1 MMIKRRSF
9 GLTKK
14 ALVIFLL
21 FIILPTLGVGVIV
34 QYRFTLVLRDQ
45 FVQATRLNLDTV
57 TNQLE
62 EQTEMVEDI
71 ADYLILNPDMRD
83 FLRINSPLSGDLL
96 DNSKQNIEDFLTFQ
110 LMSKSY
116 IKSITISGLN
126 GNSIQMGEPVRGNEQ
141 PWLDKADLRK
151 GGIVWSEGYPIYSD
165 WSGNIRLISLF
176 RVLNSYNEITVPQ
189 GRLVIRLDESSVSRL
204 LESGTVKENGSVFVI
219 GPEGE
224 SILQTGSPLP
234 DGLRP
239 DGELLDRLKSEGD
252 GYVRYK
258 VKQSSYL
265 TFYHQMKNTGWSVV
279 AMIPQ
284 SALDKELSG
293 VKRTMNLV
301 LCSILLL
308 GLSALYGFHYTII
321 RPILRLKKETNRVK
335 LGDFSARVPIE
346 SNDEISELN
355 SQFNEMVA
363 TIEELIEHKYKLELR
378 EREAELKLLQ
388 NQMDPHFLY
397 NTLDMIRWTAR
408 LEKAEQSSQL
418 IEMLSKFFR
427 SSLNSGSYVTTIRQE
442 LEFVRSYLYLQQRR
456 LGKKLVYTLHTEAA
470 IAEAVTLKAT
480 IQPLVEN
487 FLKHGLDREKKV
499 SVISVRCYANEG
511 DIWIDV
517 KDNGKGFPPGQVEV
531 LNFSLRHMSA
541 GSGGRMGAI
550 HNIHERLSIYF
561 GEGYGLEMMQPD
573 EEGAWIRL
581 KIPCTGN
588 GGGLEHEEQ
597 PRGRETDDPDADR
610 G

>member
-1 MMIKRRSF
+1 MAAKRRSF

-34 QYRFTLVLRDQ
+34 QYRFTLVLHDQ
-45 FVQATRLNLDTV
+45 FVQATRVSLDTV

-62 EQTEMVEDI
+62 EQIKMVEDI

-83 FLRINSPLSGDLL
+83 FLRIHSPLSGDQL
-96 DNSKQNIEDFLTFQ
+96 DNRKQNIEDFLTFQ
-110 LMSKSY
+110 LMSKNY
-116 IKSITISGLN
+116 IKSITISGRN

-141 PWLDKADLRK
+141 LWLKQADLLK

-176 RVLNSYNEITVPQ
+176 RVLNSYTDISVPL
-189 GRLVIRLDESSVSRL
+189 GHLVIRLNESSVAGL
-204 LESGTVKENGSVFVI
+204 LESGIVKENGSVFVV
-219 GPEGE
+219 GPQGE
-224 SILQTGSPLP
+224 NILQTGSLLP
-234 DGLRP
+234 DGFRP
-239 DGELLDRLKSEGD
+239 EAELLSRLKAEED
-252 GYVRYK
+252 GFFSYK
-258 VKQSSYL
+258 LQQSSYL
-265 TFYHQMKNTGWSVV
+265 TFYHEMKNTDWTVV
-279 AMIPQ
+279 AMVPQ
-284 SALDKELSG
+284 SVLDNELRG
-293 VKRTMNLV
+293 VKWTMNLI

-308 GLSALYGFHYTII
+308 GLTALFGFHYTII

-346 SNDEISELN
+346 SNDEIAELN
-355 SQFNEMVA
+355 SQFNDMVV
-363 TIEELIEHKYKLELR
+363 TIKELIEHKYKLELR

-427 SSLNSGSYVTTIRQE
+427 SSLNSGSYVTTILQE

-456 LGKKLVYTLHTEAA
+456 LGKKLVYTLYTEAT
-470 IAEAVTLKAT
+470 IAGTVTLKAT

-487 FLKHGLDREKKV
+487 FLKHGLDRKKRV
-499 SVISVRCYANEG
+499 NSISVRCYVDDGE
-511 DIWIDV
+511 IWMDV
-517 KDNGKGFPPGQVEV
+517 RDNGKGFPSAQLEA
-531 LNFSLRHMSA
+531 LNFSLRHGSS
-541 GSGGRMGAI
+541 GSGGRTGAI
-550 HNIHERLSIYF
+550 HNIHERLSIHF
-561 GEGYGLEMMQPD
+561 GEGYGLELMQTD
-573 EEGAWIRL
+573 GEGAWIRL
-581 KIPCTGN
+581 KIPFTGN
-588 GGGLEHEEQ
+588 GGGVEHEEQ
-597 PRGRETDDPDADR
+597 PRGIETDDPDADR
-610 G
+610 

>member
-1 MMIKRRSF
+1 MAAKRKSF

-14 ALVIFLL
+14 ALIIFLL

-45 FVQATRLNLDTV
+45 FVQATKVSLDTV

-62 EQTEMVEDI
+62 EQIKMVGDI

-83 FLRINSPLSGDLL
+83 FLRINAPLSGEQL
-96 DNSKQNIEDFLTFQ
+96 DNRKQNIEDFLTFQ
-110 LMSKSY
+110 LMSKNY
-116 IKSITISGLN
+116 IKSITISGFN
-126 GNSIQMGEPVRGNEQ
+126 GNSIQMGEPVRGSEQ
-141 PWLDKADLRK
+141 FWLNKADLRK

-165 WSGNIRLISLF
+165 WSGNVRLISLF
-176 RVLNSYNEITVPQ
+176 RVLNSYTDIQVPQ
-189 GRLVIRLDESSVSRL
+189 GHLVIRMDESSVARL
-204 LESGTVKENGSVFVI
+204 LESGIAKENGSVFVM

-234 DGLRP
+234 DGFRP
-239 DGELLDRLKSEGD
+239 DAELLSRLKAGENGFVS
-252 GYVRYK
+252 YNLK
-258 VKQSSYL
+258 HSSYL
-265 TFYHQMKNTGWSVV
+265 TFSHEMKNTGWTVV
-279 AMIPQ
+279 AMVPQ
-284 SALDKELSG
+284 SVLDNELRG
-293 VKRTMNLV
+293 VKWTMNLI

-308 GLSALYGFHYTII
+308 GLAALFGFHYTII

-355 SQFNEMVA
+355 SQFNEMVV
-363 TIEELIEHKYKLELR
+363 TINELIEHKYKLELR

-456 LGKKLVYTLHTEAA
+456 LGKKLVYTLYTEATVTNA
-470 IAEAVTLKAT
+470 ITLKAT

-487 FLKHGLDREKKV
+487 FLKHGLDRKKRV
-499 SVISVRCYANEG
+499 NTVSVRCYEQEG
-511 DIWIDV
+511 EVWIDV
-517 KDNGKGFPPGQVEV
+517 RDNGRGLPPAQLEA
-531 LNFSLRHMSA
+531 LNYSLRRTST
-541 GSGGRMGAI
+541 GSGGRTGAI

-561 GEGYGLEMMQPD
+561 GEGYGLEVVQSD

-581 KIPCTGN
+581 KIPFTGN

-597 PRGRETDDPDADR
+597 PGGVETDDQDADR
-610 G
+610 

>member
-1 MMIKRRSF
+1 MAAKRKSF

-14 ALVIFLL
+14 ALIIFLL

-45 FVQATRLNLDTV
+45 FVQATKVSLDTV

-62 EQTEMVEDI
+62 EQIKMVGDI

-83 FLRINSPLSGDLL
+83 FLRINAPLSGDQL
-96 DNSKQNIEDFLTFQ
+96 DNRKQNIEDFLTFQ
-110 LMSKSY
+110 LMSKNY
-116 IKSITISGLN
+116 IKSITISGFN
-126 GNSIQMGEPVRGNEQ
+126 GNSIQMGEPVRGSEQ
-141 PWLDKADLRK
+141 FWLNKADLRK

-165 WSGNIRLISLF
+165 WSGNVRLISLF
-176 RVLNSYNEITVPQ
+176 RVLNSYTDIQVPL
-189 GRLVIRLDESSVSRL
+189 GHLVIRMDESSVAGL
-204 LESGTVKENGSVFVI
+204 LESGIVKENGSVFVI

-234 DGLRP
+234 DGFRP
-239 DGELLDRLKSEGD
+239 NAELMSRLKAGENGFVT
-252 GYVRYK
+252 YNLK
-258 VKQSSYL
+258 HSSYL
-265 TFYHQMKNTGWSVV
+265 TFYHEMKNTGWTVV

-284 SALDKELSG
+284 SVLDKELRG
-293 VKRTMNLV
+293 VKWTMNLI

-308 GLSALYGFHYTII
+308 GLTALFGFHYTII

-355 SQFNEMVA
+355 SQFNEMVV
-363 TIEELIEHKYKLELR
+363 TINELIEHKYKLELR

-456 LGKKLVYTLHTEAA
+456 LGNRLVYTLYTEATVADA
-470 IAEAVTLKAT
+470 ITLKAT

-487 FLKHGLDREKKV
+487 FLKHGLDRKKRANAV
-499 SVISVRCYANEG
+499 SVRCYEQEG
-511 DIWIDV
+511 EVWIDV
-517 KDNGKGFPPGQVEV
+517 RDNGRGLPPAQLEA
-531 LNFSLRHMSA
+531 LNFSLRRASA
-541 GSGGRMGAI
+541 GPGGRTGAI
-550 HNIHERLSIYF
+550 HNIHDRLSIYF
-561 GEGYGLEMMQPD
+561 GEAYGLEVIRSD

-581 KIPCTGN
+581 KIPFTGN
-588 GGGLEHEEQ
+588 GGGLEHEKQ
-597 PRGRETDDPDADR
+597 PGGVETDDQDADR
-610 G
+610 

>member
-1 MMIKRRSF
+1 MAAKRRSF

-14 ALVIFLL
+14 ALIIFLL

-45 FVQATRLNLDTV
+45 FVQATKVSLDTV

-62 EQTEMVEDI
+62 EQIKMVGDI

-83 FLRINSPLSGDLL
+83 FLRINSPLSGDQL
-96 DNSKQNIEDFLTFQ
+96 DNRKRNIEDFLTFQ
-110 LMSKSY
+110 LMSKNY
-116 IKSITISGLN
+116 IKSITISGFN
-126 GNSIQMGEPVRGNEQ
+126 GNSIQMGEPVRGSEQ
-141 PWLDKADLRK
+141 FWLNKADLRK

-165 WSGNIRLISLF
+165 WSGNVRLISLF
-176 RVLNSYNEITVPQ
+176 RVLNSYTDIQVPL
-189 GRLVIRLDESSVSRL
+189 GHLVIRMDESSVAGL
-204 LESGTVKENGSVFVI
+204 LESGIVKENGSVFVI

-234 DGLRP
+234 DGFRP
-239 DGELLDRLKSEGD
+239 NAELLNRLKAGENGFVT
-252 GYVRYK
+252 YNLK
-258 VKQSSYL
+258 HSSYL
-265 TFYHQMKNTGWSVV
+265 TFYHEMKNTGWTVV

-284 SALDKELSG
+284 SVLDKELRG
-293 VKRTMNLV
+293 VKWTMNLI

-308 GLSALYGFHYTII
+308 GLTALFGFHYTII

-355 SQFNEMVA
+355 SQFNEMVV
-363 TIEELIEHKYKLELR
+363 TINELIEHKYKLELR

-418 IEMLSKFFR
+418 IEMLSRFFR

-456 LGKKLVYTLHTEAA
+456 LGKKLVYTLYTEATVADA
-470 IAEAVTLKAT
+470 ITLKAT

-487 FLKHGLDREKKV
+487 FLKHGLDRKKRV
-499 SVISVRCYANEG
+499 NAVSVRCYEQEG
-511 DIWIDV
+511 EVWIDV
-517 KDNGKGFPPGQVEV
+517 RDNGRGLPPAQLEA
-531 LNFSLRHMSA
+531 LNFSLRRTNT
-541 GSGGRMGAI
+541 GSGGRTGAI

-561 GEGYGLEMMQPD
+561 GEGYGLELIQSD
-573 EEGAWIRL
+573 EEGAWMRL
-581 KIPCTGN
+581 KIPFTGN

-597 PRGRETDDPDADR
+597 P
-610 G
+610 

>member
-1 MMIKRRSF
+1 MAAKRRSF

-14 ALVIFLL
+14 ALIIFLL

-45 FVQATRLNLDTV
+45 FVQATKVSLDTV

-62 EQTEMVEDI
+62 EQIKMVGDI

-83 FLRINSPLSGDLL
+83 FLRINSPLNGDQL
-96 DNSKQNIEDFLTFQ
+96 DNRKRNIEDFLTFQ
-110 LMSKSY
+110 LMSKNY
-116 IKSITISGLN
+116 IKSITISGFN
-126 GNSIQMGEPVRGNEQ
+126 GNSIQMGEPVRGSEQ
-141 PWLDKADLRK
+141 FWLNKADLRK

-165 WSGNIRLISLF
+165 WSGNVRLISLF
-176 RVLNSYNEITVPQ
+176 RVLNSYTDIQVPL
-189 GRLVIRLDESSVSRL
+189 GHLVIRLDESSVAGL
-204 LESGTVKENGSVFVI
+204 LESGIVKENGSVFVI

-234 DGLRP
+234 DGFRP
-239 DGELLDRLKSEGD
+239 DAELLNRLKTGENGFVS
-252 GYVRYK
+252 YNLK
-258 VKQSSYL
+258 HNSYL
-265 TFYHQMKNTGWSVV
+265 TFYHEMKNTGWTVV
-279 AMIPQ
+279 AMVPQ
-284 SALDKELSG
+284 SVLDKELRG
-293 VKRTMNLV
+293 VKWTMNLI

-308 GLSALYGFHYTII
+308 GLTALFGFHYTII

-355 SQFNEMVA
+355 SQFNEMVV
-363 TIEELIEHKYKLELR
+363 TINELIEHKYKLELR

-456 LGKKLVYTLHTEAA
+456 LGKRLVYTLYTEATVA
-470 IAEAVTLKAT
+470 DVITLKAT

-487 FLKHGLDREKKV
+487 FLKHGLDRKKRV
-499 SVISVRCYANEG
+499 NAVSVRCYEQEG
-511 DIWIDV
+511 KVWIDV
-517 KDNGKGFPPGQVEV
+517 RDNGRGLSPAQLEA
-531 LNFSLRHMSA
+531 LNFSLRRTST
-541 GSGGRMGAI
+541 GSGGRTGAI

-561 GEGYGLEMMQPD
+561 GEGYGLEVIQSD

-581 KIPCTGN
+581 KIPFTGN

-597 PRGRETDDPDADR
+597 PGGVETDDQDADR
-610 G
+610 